1 MSLALVLTVAL
12 LQASGAHAQPKSH
25 RPRQAPKAKAAAPAR
40 PDALPTQVM
49 LDRAGFSPG
58 VIDGRPGKNTDK
70 AMAAYKQSTPDAGGD
85 AQPALPQVEP
95 VTQYTVTQ
103 EDADGPYAPDLPSD
117 MMALAKL
124 EAASYRT
131 PLEALAER
139 FHATPALLQRLNPNA
154 RFAAG
159 DVISVPNVTPLVI
172 PVERLKTAAEPAAKA
187 SPAPAP
193 RAAASRGGPDR
204 SAAQRQASDLMAR
217 PDVVVTVSKSTSSLN
232 VQDAGGKTI
241 FYAPVTTGSEHDPLP
256 IGEWKVKGTQLNP
269 TFRYNPGL
277 FWDAD
282 PTHTKAVVPAGPNN
296 PVGVVWI
303 DLSKEHY
310 GIHGT
315 PEPSAVGRAESHG
328 CVRLTN
334 WDAMKLA
341 SLVKPGTR
349 VVFSE

>member
-1 MSLALVLTVAL
+1 MSLTVVLTIAL
-12 LQASGAHAQPKSH
+12 LQAAGAQTHPKPAH
-25 RPRQAPKAKAAAPAR
+25 PRQPPKAKAARPAQ

-58 VIDGRPGKNTDK
+58 VIDGRPGSTTDK
-70 AMAAYKQSTPDAGGD
+70 ALAAYKAASPDAQ
-85 AQPALPQVEP
+85 AAVQPTDPL
-95 VTQYTVTQ
+95 TQYTVTQ
-103 EDADGPYAPDLPSD
+103 EDAQGPYAPDLPD
-117 MMALAKL
+117 DVMALAKL
-124 EAASYRT
+124 DAARYRN

-139 FHATPALLQRLNPNA
+139 FHATPTLLQRLNPKA

-159 DVISVPNVTPLVI
+159 DVIKVPNVMPLVI
-172 PVERLKTAAEPAAKA
+172 PVERLKTAPSEPAAKSDA
-187 SPAPAP
+187 SSAGRGRAPSRGADK
-193 RAAASRGGPDR
+193 AAADH
-204 SAAQRQASDLMAR
+204 QASELMAR
-217 PDVVVTVSKSTSSLN
+217 PDVVVTVSKSMSALT
-232 VQDAGGKTI
+232 VQDESGRTI

-256 IGEWKVKGTQLNP
+256 IGEWKVTGTQLNP
-269 TFRYNPGL
+269 RFRYSPEL

-282 PTHTKAVVPAGPNN
+282 PAHTKAVVPAGPNN

-315 PEPSAVGRAESHG
+315 PEPAKVGRAESHG

-334 WDAMKLA
+334 WDAMKVA

-349 VVFSE
+349 VVFTE